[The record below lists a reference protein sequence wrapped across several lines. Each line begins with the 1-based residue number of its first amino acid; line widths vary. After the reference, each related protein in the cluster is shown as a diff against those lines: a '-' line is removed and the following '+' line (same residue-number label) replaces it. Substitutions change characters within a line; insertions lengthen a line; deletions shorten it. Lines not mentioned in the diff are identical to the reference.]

1 MGLHYF
7 DKIYVPNAPDRNV
20 NRLSCYVGDVFAHE
34 KSAERLTAL
43 MLGVPS
49 RNPIRPRLEEAL
61 RVRGGAHAVSLLRGV
76 VQIHDGAC
84 RCTFFYVE

>member
-7 DKIYVPNAPDRNV
+7 DKICVPNAPSRNA
-20 NRLSCYVGDVFAHE
+20 NRSSYYVGGVFAHE
-34 KSAERLTAL
+34 ESAERLTAL
-43 MLGVPS
+43 TLGVPS

-61 RVRGGAHAVSLLRGV
+61 RVRGGAQAVSLLRGV

-84 RCTFFYVE
+84 SCTFFDVE